1 MESTDGWDVIV
12 VGAGAAGLFAA
23 TAAAGR
29 GRRTL
34 LLEKNRRP
42 GIKILMSGGTRCNV
56 TQATDERGI
65 VKAFGRQGPFL
76 HSALAWPV
84 KKLVLTRFF
93 DVVILFLLRSRFPAL
108 VPSGCD
114 MVKAVHEYLSPPHKI
129 IAMLKKG
136 RDELRVKYRELME
149 QRRTAENQVRAVEKS
164 RAMWR
169 ARAEAA
175 EAELQELK
183 KKATCA

>member
-1 MESTDGWDVIV
+1 MVSRK
-12 VGAGAAGLFAA
+12 ALAAG
-23 TAAAGR
+23 
-29 GRRTL
+29 
-34 LLEKNRRP
+34 
-42 GIKILMSGGTRCNV
+42 
-56 TQATDERGI
+56 
-65 VKAFGRQGPFL
+65 FGRENHQFFTCGL
-76 HSALAWPV
+76 RWPV
-84 KKLVLTRFF
+84 KKLLLTRFF
-93 DVVILFLLRSRFPAL
+93 NVVILFLLRSQFPAL

-114 MVKAVHEYLSPPHKI
+114 MVKAVHEYLSPRYKI

-183 KKATCA
+183 KKANCAW